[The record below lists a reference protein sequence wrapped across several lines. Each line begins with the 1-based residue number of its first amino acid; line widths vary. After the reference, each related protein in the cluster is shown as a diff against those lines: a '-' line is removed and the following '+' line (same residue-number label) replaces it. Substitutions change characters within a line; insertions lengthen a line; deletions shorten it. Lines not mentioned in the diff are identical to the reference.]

1 MHLIHPALAPWH
13 FGNIR
18 AACARAF
25 GLFVFGG
32 FALLLLALSSATAS
46 NNEAEEARTPP
57 VIFDGRIAGDAKS
70 TRLILSFDREVTVR
84 TFYLDQPDRIVLEFT
99 ESSVNI
105 PEDGRFSP
113 RGLVSFVRYGAIANG
128 RTRVVLSLANPA
140 KIDATEFAARKAG
153 PGFRYTLDLATAS
166 AEAFSS
172 LVEADRPTEK
182 ETAPLAIRGDRVQP
196 AADHADKIHIMI
208 DPGHGGIDGGAIG
221 QDGTREKDLVLA
233 FATRLK
239 QALETKDTYR
249 VTLTREKDVFLS
261 LKQRLALSQQA
272 NPDLFV
278 SIHADS
284 LRQRSVRGS
293 TIYTLSN
300 KASDRLSEEL
310 ARAENRVD
318 LVAGL
323 AVEEETEVVSDILAD
338 LTTRETRQF
347 SKQFSRLLVTNLKDR
362 IKLIKNPQR
371 SAAFGV
377 LKNPEV
383 PGVLLEL
390 GYLSNREDEKLLVSE
405 EWQQKVADVLARTID
420 QYFAPRLEN

>member
-1 MHLIHPALAPWH
+1 MHLIHPAYASWH
-13 FGNIR
+13 SGNFR
-18 AACARAF
+18 AAFSRAF
-25 GLFVFGG
+25 CLLVFCGL
-32 FALLLLALSSATAS
+32 ALLVALSSAMAS
-46 NNEAEEARTPP
+46 NKEAEEAHTPP

-70 TRLILSFDREVTVR
+70 TRLILGFDREITVR

-99 ESSVNI
+99 ESRVNI
-105 PEDGRFSP
+105 PEDGRFAP

-140 KIDATEFAARKAG
+140 KIDATEFAARKTG
-153 PGFRYTLDLATAS
+153 PGFRYTLDLAVAS
-166 AEAFSS
+166 TEEFSS
-172 LVEADRPTEK
+172 LVEADKPKDT
-182 ETAPLAIRGDRVQP
+182 ETAPLAIRGDRVKP

-208 DPGHGGIDGGAIG
+208 DPGHGGIDGGATG
-221 QDGTREKDLVLA
+221 QHGTKEKDLVLA
-233 FATRLK
+233 FAVRLK
-239 QALETKDTYR
+239 QALETKEAYR

-284 LRQRSVRGS
+284 LRQRGVRGS

-323 AVEEETEVVSDILAD
+323 AVEEETEAVSDILAD

-347 SKQFSRLLVTNLKDR
+347 SKRFSKLLVTNLKDR

-390 GYLSNREDEKLLVSE
+390 GYLSNRDDEKLLVSE
-405 EWQQKVADVLARTID
+405 EWQKKVANVLARTID